1 MQRMTYEAPT
11 SDFSIDRPLRF
22 AEGVPGVSAGERIVV
37 VDDHAELA
45 GTLAEVLTLDGF
57 DVRTAANG
65 DAALAVIAE
74 HNPICVLT
82 DIDMPGMNGF
92 ELVRRLRE
100 LYESDM
106 VFIAI
111 TGWGTTDA
119 RIAKEFDA
127 FDYTLRK
134 PIDLAFLR
142 QLLRPA

>member
-1 MQRMTYEAPT
+1 
-11 SDFSIDRPLRF
+11 
-22 AEGVPGVSAGERIVV
+22 VSAGDRIVV

-57 DVRTAANG
+57 DVRTAASG
-65 DAALAVIAE
+65 DAALTVIAE
-74 HNPICVLT
+74 HKPICVLT

-92 ELVRRLRE
+92 ELVRRLRA
-100 LYESDM
+100 LYDSDI
-106 VFIAI
+106 VLIAV
-111 TGWGTTDA
+111 TGWGTSDV

-142 QLLRPA
+142 KLLRRG